1 MEPEILSLDSA
12 ALEEFKRVF
21 NLVMKRMVAEME
33 EKDLAT
39 GTVTGKIKVE
49 MMRTV
54 DVNTG
59 EMRTF
64 VEMKPDVRMK
74 MSHGGG
80 AECNK
85 IEPLQLHFDV
95 NGNPVIGT
103 QQERMAEEI
112 A

>member
-1 MEPEILSLDSA
+1 MEPEILSLDGE

-21 NLVMKRMVAEME
+21 DLVLKRMVVEME

-49 MMRTV
+49 MSRTV
-54 DVNTG
+54 DANTG

-74 MSHGGG
+74 MSEGGG
-80 AECNK
+80 ADCNK
-85 IEPLQLHFDV
+85 VQPLQLHFTAS
-95 NGNPVIGT
+95 GEPVVGT
-103 QQERMAEEI
+103 RQERMAEAI